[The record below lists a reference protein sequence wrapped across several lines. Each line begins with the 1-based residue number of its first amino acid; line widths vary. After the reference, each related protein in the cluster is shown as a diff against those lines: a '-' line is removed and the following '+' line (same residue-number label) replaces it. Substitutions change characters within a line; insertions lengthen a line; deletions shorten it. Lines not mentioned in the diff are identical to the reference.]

1 MATILIRV
9 GVTHWDSS
17 NPEHVHAHVGL
28 DARQPRQ
35 HTDTQIRLSK
45 KDEFGVC

>member
-1 MATILIRV
+1 MATTLIRA

-17 NPEHVHAHVGL
+17 NPERVHAHVCT

-45 KDEFGVC
+45 KGEFEV